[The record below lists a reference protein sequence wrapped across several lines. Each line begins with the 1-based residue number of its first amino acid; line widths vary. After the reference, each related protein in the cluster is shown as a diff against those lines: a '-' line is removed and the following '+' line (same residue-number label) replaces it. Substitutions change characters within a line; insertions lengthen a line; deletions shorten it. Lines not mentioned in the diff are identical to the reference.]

1 MGKTITRAR
10 PSHALAAQSLRYMP
24 NVEVSGARSLVT
36 VALVLYGVFG
46 LFLLLLGAALLTFM
60 QPFNPF
66 SVVFLGLGFSVVF
79 LGLGF
84 VSFVMLIIVY
94 TTVQEP
100 LKRGDVVR
108 AASPALVLG
117 ILSLLFTNLISGIL
131 LLIAYARIS
140 RAEALIQAAP
150 WGRPETGEGSAL
162 APAGGF
168 RYCPS
173 CRAPLVPPYGYC
185 TNCGHQIPPVPGSST
200 ND

>member
-10 PSHALAAQSLRYMP
+10 TSHALAAQSLLHMP
-24 NVEVSGARSLVT
+24 NAEVSGARSLVT

-46 LFLLLLGAALLTFM
+46 LFLLLLGAALLTGL
-60 QPFNPF
+60 QPFNLF
-66 SVVFLGLGFSVVF
+66 SVVFLGLGFA
-79 LGLGF
+79 
-84 VSFVMLIIVY
+84 SFVMLIIVY

-150 WGRPETGEGSAL
+150 AGRPETGEGSAL

-173 CRAPLVPPYGYC
+173 CRAPLLPPYQYC